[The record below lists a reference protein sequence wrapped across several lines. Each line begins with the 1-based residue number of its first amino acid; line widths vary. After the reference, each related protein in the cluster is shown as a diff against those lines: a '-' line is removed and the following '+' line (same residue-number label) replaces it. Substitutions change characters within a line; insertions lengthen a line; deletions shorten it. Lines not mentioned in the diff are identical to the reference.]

1 MTEAIKERNSL
12 TCDMGTPGA
21 EGLHGRILKGI
32 GGFYYVYTDEGIYQ
46 CRAKGLF
53 RKKSLKPLAGDE
65 CMIELTHTDDVEGNV
80 TEILPRKNALVRPPV
95 ANIDQALVVFAMH
108 SPDPVWG
115 LLDRF
120 LIMMERS
127 DVPSV
132 ICINK
137 DDLASDGDV
146 DDVLSIY
153 GASGYRIIFTSAK
166 EHEGI
171 DELREVLDGKVTS
184 VAGPS
189 GAGKSS
195 IINAM
200 AQDAVMETGEV
211 SAKLGRGKQTT
222 RHTELIYL
230 WKDTF
235 IFDSPGFSAMELPD
249 VEESGLA
256 RLFPELAGYTGKCYY
271 SDCTHIHEPECKVRE
286 AVSNGDISKQRY
298 DSYVDI
304 YNELHERRKY

>member
-1 MTEAIKERNSL
+1 MTQANKDIPDRERL
-12 TCDMGTPGA
+12 Y
-21 EGLHGRILKGI
+21 GRILKGV
-32 GGFYYVYTDEGIYQ
+32 GGFYYVHTDEGIYQ

-95 ANIDQALVVFAMH
+95 ANIDQALVIFSMH

-120 LIMMERS
+120 LIMMEKS
-127 DVPSV
+127 GIPSV

-137 DDLASDGDV
+137 DDLAYAGDME
-146 DDVLSIY
+146 DVLSIY
-153 GASGYRIIFTSAK
+153 GRSGYRIIFTSAR
-166 EHEGI
+166 ELTGM
-171 DELREVLDGKVTS
+171 DELRETLDGKVTS

-195 IINAM
+195 IINAITGKSL
-200 AQDAVMETGEV
+200 METGEV
-211 SAKLGRGKQTT
+211 SLRLGRGKQTT

-230 WKDTF
+230 WMIRSYSIRRDF
-235 IFDSPGFSAMELPD
+235 PQWSFRIWRRASLQGFSLRCRGISVSAITATAPTYMSLI
-249 VEESGLA
+249 VKSGK
-256 RLFPELAGYTGKCYY
+256 LF
-271 SDCTHIHEPECKVRE
+271 
-286 AVSNGDISKQRY
+286 
-298 DSYVDI
+298 
-304 YNELHERRKY
+304 